1 MPTGV
6 GCCLSLQSEQLKK
19 GSLKDSP
26 VLSVQHQLGSNS
38 MCLPGTLHHSLESWD
53 NKEKKNASM
62 VLCAKVL
69 QPSPCL
75 GPE

>member
-26 VLSVQHQLGSNS
+26 VLSVQHQLGSNP

-53 NKEKKNASM
+53 SKETKCIHSSLGKGALAN
-62 VLCAKVL
+62 
-69 QPSPCL
+69 PGP